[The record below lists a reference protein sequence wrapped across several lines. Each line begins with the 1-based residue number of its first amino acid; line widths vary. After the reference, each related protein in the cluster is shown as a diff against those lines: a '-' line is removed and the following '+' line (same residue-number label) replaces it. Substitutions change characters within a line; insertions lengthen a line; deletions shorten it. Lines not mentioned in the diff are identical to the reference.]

1 VSNRPRAEAVAPL
14 VLLAL
19 ASGAFAIGASQG
31 GSAGVMV
38 EQAVDLG
45 TTDAVIG
52 YSISSYAL
60 GVAIF
65 APSITILLAR
75 LDRRRILLLMMAVAV
90 VFNGLTAFVPSA
102 GLLVV
107 VRFLAAIPHG
117 VFLAAGSVVGA
128 RVLGAGRRGRALAI
142 IMTGYTIAIVVAV
155 PLMKWVAAT
164 VGWRWSYG
172 AVTLASAMALG
183 LVAVF
188 VPSVQGDGGARWRK
202 DLSHLRGR
210 NVWAAI
216 AFVSIGFGGF
226 ATVFAF
232 MVPILEKVDLLSVTA
247 VSAVLAVNGIAMT
260 VATLVAGK
268 VTDISP
274 RLSAEIGTVA
284 ALVIF
289 IALAAW
295 GATPV
300 VGIVTIVAMSA
311 AAEFFSQGSQT
322 HFMDVIHASPMLGAA
337 MSHASLNLANGLGA
351 AAGAVVI
358 GAGFGYL
365 SAAAVAIAF
374 TVVSLGILAWGPGLR
389 RARAS

>member
-1 VSNRPRAEAVAPL
+1 
-14 VLLAL
+14 
-19 ASGAFAIGASQG
+19 
-31 GSAGVMV
+31 
-38 EQAVDLG
+38 
-45 TTDAVIG
+45 
-52 YSISSYAL
+52 
-60 GVAIF
+60 
-65 APSITILLAR
+65 
-75 LDRRRILLLMMAVAV
+75 
-90 VFNGLTAFVPSA
+90 
-102 GLLVV
+102 
-107 VRFLAAIPHG
+107 
-117 VFLAAGSVVGA
+117 
-128 RVLGAGRRGRALAI
+128 
-142 IMTGYTIAIVVAV
+142 MTGYTIAIVVAV

-183 LVAVF
+183 LVAIF

-295 GATPV
+295 GATPA

-311 AAEFFSQGSQT
+311 AAAFFSQGSQT